1 MTIDSVHAIAGLC
14 IGLALIALPW
24 LLPWDSGEYVRC
36 TQCLKYHQACSRICP
51 ACLAPDSAATSGPR
65 YARILTARTH
75 GMRIQLLLAVVEFL
89 ICVMQC
95 TLPCLIIGSTVSKT
109 GLPASY
115 GIDWNAKLAFVLMI
129 VPSAACWYAFLGSG
143 LRGEQSYSP
152 TRPMMFRR
160 GTPSVIKELLSG
172 LSYAIAQLAL
182 LWFVFRPMLIANG
195 ASALLLEDGRP
206 LVAYGVGTICNIVLF
221 TISCCAAP
229 CVFGTFQH
237 VPRGGYSVDPA
248 TNVME
253 ISHEPSG
260 FSITS
265 ALDLAQNLLDDL
277 LR

>member
-1 MTIDSVHAIAGLC
+1 
-14 IGLALIALPW
+14 
-24 LLPWDSGEYVRC
+24 
-36 TQCLKYHQACSRICP
+36 
-51 ACLAPDSAATSGPR
+51 
-65 YARILTARTH
+65 
-75 GMRIQLLLAVVEFL
+75 
-89 ICVMQC
+89 MQC
-95 TLPCLIIGSTVSKT
+95 ALPCLIIGNTVAQT

-115 GIDWNAKLAFVLMI
+115 GIDWNTKLAFVLTI

-182 LWFVFRPMLIANG
+182 LWFVFRPMLIADG

-206 LVAYGVGTICNIVLF
+206 LVAYGVGTICNVVLF
-221 TISCCAAP
+221 TISCCVAP
-229 CVFGTFQH
+229 CTFGTFQH
-237 VPRGGYSVDPA
+237 MPRGGVQHRPGDQRH
-248 TNVME
+248 E

>member
-1 MTIDSVHAIAGLC
+1 MN
-14 IGLALIALPW
+14 
-24 LLPWDSGEYVRC
+24 
-36 TQCLKYHQACSRICP
+36 
-51 ACLAPDSAATSGPR
+51 
-65 YARILTARTH
+65 
-75 GMRIQLLLAVVEFL
+75 IQLLLAVGEFL
-89 ICVMQC
+89 ICVVQC
-95 TLPCLIIGSTVSKT
+95 ALPCMLIKNIVSNA
-109 GLPASY
+109 GLPTAY
-115 GIDWNAKLAFVLMI
+115 GIDQNTKIAFVLML
-129 VPSAACWYAFLGSG
+129 VLTVACWYALLGSG
-143 LRGEQSYSP
+143 LRGKQSYSP

-229 CVFGTFQH
+229 CTFGTFQH
-237 VPRGGYSVDPA
+237 VPRGGYSIAPA
-248 TNVME
+248 TNAME

-260 FSITS
+260 FSIAS
-265 ALDLAQNLLDDL
+265 VLDLAQNLLDDL